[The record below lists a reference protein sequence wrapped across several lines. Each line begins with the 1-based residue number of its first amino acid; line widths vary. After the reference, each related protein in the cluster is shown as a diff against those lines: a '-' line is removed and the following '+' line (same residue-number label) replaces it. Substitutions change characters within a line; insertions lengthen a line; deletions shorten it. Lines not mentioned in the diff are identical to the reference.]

1 LANKNKRLFRLFNG
15 YIQDMAL
22 NHTKRMGME
31 KHIPPLEKGDEGGFF
46 E

>member
-1 LANKNKRLFRLFNG
+1 MYSKIKDSSGFLMGTYK
-15 YIQDMAL
+15 MAL